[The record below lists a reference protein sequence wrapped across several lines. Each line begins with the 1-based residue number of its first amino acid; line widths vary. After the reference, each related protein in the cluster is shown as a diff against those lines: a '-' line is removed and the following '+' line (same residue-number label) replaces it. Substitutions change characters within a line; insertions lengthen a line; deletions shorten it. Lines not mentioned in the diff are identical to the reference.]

1 MKQSSES
8 PYHRTLFRWE
18 VVKTIRLKKIQGGI
32 ISWLIFTPTTILT
45 IELKKSHAIFEKN

>member
-8 PYHRTLFRWE
+8 PYHRTLFSWE

-32 ISWLIFTPTTILT
+32 ISWMIFTPTQYINNRTRKI
-45 IELKKSHAIFEKN
+45 SRHF